1 MNESVGII
9 LNQLNLLQERC
20 PDRDE
25 KGRLNQMMFE
35 APVGLVGIV
44 LIWKISIV
52 NIGSPRTHLAIF
64 GSLPDPRAVHGGALT
79 ATRRLSCHLCVRA
92 CAFLITFRIAVSQ
105 LPLLPLQG
113 PPGEQVDEHTT
124 WVLGKKPG
132 SSVLCNGENIRYCL
146 NDGDYCIGR

>member
-44 LIWKISIV
+44 LI
-52 NIGSPRTHLAIF
+52 
-64 GSLPDPRAVHGGALT
+64 
-79 ATRRLSCHLCVRA
+79 
-92 CAFLITFRIAVSQ
+92 
-105 LPLLPLQG
+105 
-113 PPGEQVDEHTT
+113 
-124 WVLGKKPG
+124 
-132 SSVLCNGENIRYCL
+132 
-146 NDGDYCIGR
+146 